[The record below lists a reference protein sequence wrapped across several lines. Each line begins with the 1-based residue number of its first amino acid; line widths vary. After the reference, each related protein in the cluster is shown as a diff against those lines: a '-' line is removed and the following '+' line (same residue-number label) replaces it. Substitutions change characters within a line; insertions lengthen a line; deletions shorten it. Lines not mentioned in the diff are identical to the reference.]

1 MEEIK
6 NEKDSIETIAK
17 KIIESLC
24 NSKCDHPDY
33 ISKAAATQVLYPVLA
48 KVKTEVKLRSV
59 ENWYNNMANGNQS
72 RIGVSEIST
81 HLKKLNFVE
90 TRGFWRDLENEAA
103 LFKAKQI

>member
-24 NSKCDHPDY
+24 NSKDHPDY
-33 ISKAAATQVLYPVLA
+33 ISKAAATQVLYPILA

-72 RIGVSEIST
+72 RIGVSEISA
-81 HLKKLNFVE
+81 HLKKLNFIE
-90 TRGFWRDLENEAA
+90 TKSFWRDLENEAG
-103 LFKAKQI
+103 LFKAKLI